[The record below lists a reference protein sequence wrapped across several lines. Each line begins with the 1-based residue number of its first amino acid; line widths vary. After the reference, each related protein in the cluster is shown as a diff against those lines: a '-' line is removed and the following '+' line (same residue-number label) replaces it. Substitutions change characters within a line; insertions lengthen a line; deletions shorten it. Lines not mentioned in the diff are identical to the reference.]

1 MKRLISGRNLISV
14 VSQSGGY
21 LSSGYKLNKNVVN
34 FKLKKSKYMN
44 GFNKK
49 SKSHS
54 GGAVRSGSE
63 VRNYNG
69 TQDGGAVR
77 SGSEVRNYNGTQD
90 GGAVRSGSE
99 VRNYNGTQDGGAVRS
114 GSEVRTYYGGQSI
127 KQSGG
132 TKRHLKNSNINKQ
145 SNTKVKKR
153 KSSRK

>member
-77 SGSEVRNYNGTQD
+77 SGSEVR
-90 GGAVRSGSE
+90 
-99 VRNYNGTQDGGAVRS
+99 
-114 GSEVRTYYGGQSI
+114 TYYGGQSI